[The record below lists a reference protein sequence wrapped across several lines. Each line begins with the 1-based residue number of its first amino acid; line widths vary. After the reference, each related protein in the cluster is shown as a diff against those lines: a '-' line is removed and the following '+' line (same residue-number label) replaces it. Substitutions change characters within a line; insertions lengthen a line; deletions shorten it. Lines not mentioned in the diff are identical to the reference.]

1 VIAPGTGHSL
11 QEGPENG
18 QDLPDLAVA
27 QSIFGAI
34 ASTGN
39 DAVQPGDTGT
49 SLDQTQTDPV
59 AACSTHTTVTA
70 TPTNPD
76 HAGPAGASVG
86 QTQTSLIP
94 AQPPQSPMLT
104 TGNNP
109 IQARQT
115 GTSLFRIFPSGSPR
129 RPNIRLLLVSANP
142 KDWPQLDVA
151 REISVIKAVLDNSST
166 GDTFEIQNLEDCGP
180 QQFIDAV
187 DSFDPHI
194 IQFAGHGT
202 RHSLVFVN
210 ERQRGVKLSK
220 GKLAQLVTK
229 ARQKSLRGLVLNAC
243 FSANDAPRFANIG
256 VEVVAMQ
263 KSVGDDAAIVFSS
276 IFYDRLR
283 DGSSFGKA
291 FSQAVHVVK
300 ALAVNDFH
308 PELFN
313 TRQAASCTRLG
324 RMRDD

>member
-1 VIAPGTGHSL
+1 
-11 QEGPENG
+11 
-18 QDLPDLAVA
+18 
-27 QSIFGAI
+27 
-34 ASTGN
+34 
-39 DAVQPGDTGT
+39 
-49 SLDQTQTDPV
+49 
-59 AACSTHTTVTA
+59 
-70 TPTNPD
+70 
-76 HAGPAGASVG
+76 
-86 QTQTSLIP
+86 
-94 AQPPQSPMLT
+94 
-104 TGNNP
+104 
-109 IQARQT
+109 
-115 GTSLFRIFPSGSPR
+115 
-129 RPNIRLLLVSANP
+129 
-142 KDWPQLDVA
+142 
-151 REISVIKAVLDNSST
+151 
-166 GDTFEIQNLEDCGP
+166 
-180 QQFIDAV
+180 
-187 DSFDPHI
+187 
-194 IQFAGHGT
+194 
-202 RHSLVFVN
+202 
-210 ERQRGVKLSK
+210 
-220 GKLAQLVTK
+220 LVTK